1 VTISRTNPVHQAPGY
16 HHGAA
21 VGPDDVARTV
31 IYVTSPGRDERGA
44 VCAQLN
50 EIDVTAAL

>member
-1 VTISRTNPVHQAPGY
+1 MAP
-16 HHGAA
+16 
-21 VGPDDVARTV
+21 RTV
-31 IYVTSPGRDERGA
+31 IYVNSPGRDERGA